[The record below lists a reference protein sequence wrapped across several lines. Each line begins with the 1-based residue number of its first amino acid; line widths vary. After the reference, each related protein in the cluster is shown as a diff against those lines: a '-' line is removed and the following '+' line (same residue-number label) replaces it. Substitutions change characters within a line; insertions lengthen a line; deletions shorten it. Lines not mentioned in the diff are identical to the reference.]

1 MNWLIVTPEKLVELQ
16 EINLRFSDRK
26 CTPAKTNEGVLV
38 TNADK
43 LQDSYWESYHQ
54 FLSSLT
60 PFKGTPVWPATSVE
74 VEETNTQYEQ

>member
-26 CTPAKTNEGVLV
+26 CSTVSTNEGVLV
-38 TNADK
+38 TNPDK
-43 LQDSYWESYHQ
+43 LQDNYWSEYHD

-60 PFKGTPVWPATSVE
+60 PFEGQPIWPTP
-74 VEETNTQYEQ
+74 VEETES